1 MLAFYPEYSGY
12 FGSTGVEDS
21 ARSRFW
27 SAALSTGERSIL
39 VRGLLERWPRLAGPA
54 FVTVLASWLLFK
66 TGAYFHQ
73 PAAALTHSSWFAHFA
88 GAHVREPLEPTLAS
102 AALQGAI
109 LAFLRGDYTYD
120 SSQWTMGY
128 EFYGGFMVYS
138 LGFLLVQGTTTGVRI
153 VVIAGAALA
162 CRLSSPVLA
171 PFVVGVALA
180 ALLPRRASW
189 APASVAAGA
198 VVLALLMSGYTRG
211 AGGFCA
217 GATAARPAALPVSY
231 VYAIAAAILIAAAE
245 GSSGMKAFLSRRWG
259 VVSGEPSLPFYRVH
273 VPMPGSLGAFTLIA
287 TGSKAT
293 AIAATLTSSLAAAWL
308 LQRFNPRWIDR
319 LNVGVAAL
327 LSSAEKRQRQQA

>member
-27 SAALSTGERSIL
+27 SAALSTGERGIL
-39 VRGLLERWPRLAGPA
+39 VRGLLKRWPRLAGPA

-88 GAHVREPLEPTLAS
+88 GAHAGEPLEATLAS
-102 AALQGAI
+102 AALQGAF
-109 LAFLRGDYTYD
+109 LTFLRGDYTDD
-120 SSQWTMGY
+120 SSLWTMGC
-128 EFYGGFMVYS
+128 EFYGGHMIYP
-138 LGFLLVQGTTTGVRI
+138 LAFLLVQGTTTGVRI

-162 CRLSSPVLA
+162 CRLSTPVVA

-180 ALLPRRASW
+180 ALLPRHASW

-211 AGGFCA
+211 TGGFCA
-217 GATAARPAALPVSY
+217 GVTAARPAALPVSY
-231 VYAIAAAILIAAAE
+231 VYAIAAAE

-293 AIAATLTSSLAAAWL
+293 AIAATLTSSLAAA
-308 LQRFNPRWIDR
+308 
-319 LNVGVAAL
+319 
-327 LSSAEKRQRQQA
+327 